1 MRHGVE
7 QPFKAEIDTRT
18 VALALLG
25 ETVEALMRL
34 SGYLID
40 PVVSSSLSMAT
51 FMDALSM
58 KPITR

>member
-1 MRHGVE
+1 MRHGIE
-7 QPFKAEIDTRT
+7 QPFEAEIDTRT